1 MSNLKCSQCGAPVE
15 ENTAHCKYCGGKL
28 DLLPQTTAQA
38 QPAFQQQAY
47 QAPVNTSLAPGIDPS
62 WPIKSKL
69 LAAVLAILFGSL
81 GIHKFY
87 LGRPGMGFLYL
98 IFCWTYIP
106 GFIGFI
112 EGIIYL
118 VQKEHNFQVK
128 NRVRIS

>member
-1 MSNLKCSQCGAPVE
+1 M
-15 ENTAHCKYCGGKL
+15 
-28 DLLPQTTAQA
+28 
-38 QPAFQQQAY
+38 
-47 QAPVNTSLAPGIDPS
+47 
-62 WPIKSKL
+62 KSKL